1 MPNRPSNK
9 NMSSVKYSGM
19 GSAGKVTPRGLL
31 DCAAA
36 DINCAAVL
44 FGKNFDANTG
54 SDAREECKAT

>member
-1 MPNRPSNK
+1 
-9 NMSSVKYSGM
+9 MSSVKYSGM